1 MRKSF
6 DRQLAQFLRKQRG
19 ELSYVEFAKKTGISH
34 TMLHKLEWGE
44 RRMTLSLLERMLNR
58 LRLKLSD
65 VFPNEF

>member
-19 ELSYVEFAKKTGISH
+19 GLSYVQFAKKTGISH

-58 LRLKLSD
+58 LKLKLSD
-65 VFPNEF
+65 IFPNEF